1 MRELANESHRQDSLM
16 PPWSQIDT
24 VMFDMDGTLLDL
36 HFDNYFWQSFLPDVW
51 ARAQGLD
58 SESANATLQA
68 MYAEQRGTLNW
79 YCLDFWAKQLD
90 LNIALL
96 KQEVKHKIVIRPY
109 VIDLLVKLRSLD
121 KRILL
126 ITNAHPDSLNLKM
139 QHTGIDRYFD
149 NTISAHTL
157 RLAKENQGF
166 WTKLMELEHYQP
178 ERTMLVDDSL
188 PVLRQA
194 ECEGIRYL
202 YGIHQP
208 DSQQAPL
215 LLEDYPQIIDFQ
227 QIMPAFR
234 DREVAGTT

>member
-36 HFDNYFWQSFLPDVW
+36 HFDNYFWQSFLPIVW

-157 RLAKENQGF
+157 RLAKENPGF
-166 WTKLMELEHYQP
+166 WARLMELEYYQP

-194 ECEGIRYL
+194 EREGIRYL